1 MKSIFIFSL
10 FLNCFFFSISIVQNW
25 DLASSSIDLLEGRTS
40 LSIPEF
46 VKTGYD
52 MEVKLYKYIAKEN
65 NEVVYRKYLTVTNTQ
80 TSSVIYDNQV
90 DIEKIDSFYYL
101 NDKYIICPQGRNH
114 PLIVYSYNGMYI
126 LDVGNNFAE
135 NGDWELKCYHHYTGY
150 FLVFYLMNGNSQFF
164 RTKTSGTF
172 SWTRET
178 FHNEIYDFK
187 LNNGNS
193 NGEYSLAYIVDTNGY
208 LKLLG
213 SKFTFNN
220 DGVYRNDCG
229 GENYLMNA
237 LTHTRGCFDN
247 TYNHFYYL
255 SYSDTSDFACGYYE
269 ENNLDY
275 LSVGSITVNK
285 NEDSPLEF
293 VDEVEIQEIKFVNHY
308 KYAYYK
314 IYNPTED
321 KTYRGIIDTRSGLVV
336 FNTDEDII
344 TYVPYSDI
352 SMLAITSDYAY
363 EICVIKR
370 DGSCID
376 SYYGCSDTNY
386 QFILDLQGNKCS
398 SSCSDGKILLIRENF
413 CSDTC
418 DESIYILKDN
428 QCGLCYNFYKFQKEL
443 KCIIVNYIYLSVK
456 VDINFMREHALLIV
470 TKPVL
475 HVRIILRIK
484 LIRNASPVKIVII
497 S

>member
-208 LKLLG
+208 L
-213 SKFTFNN
+213 
-220 DGVYRNDCG
+220 
-229 GENYLMNA
+229 NYW
-237 LTHTRGCFDN
+237 DQ
-247 TYNHFYYL
+247 
-255 SYSDTSDFACGYYE
+255 
-269 ENNLDY
+269 NL
-275 LSVGSITVNK
+275 
-285 NEDSPLEF
+285 
-293 VDEVEIQEIKFVNHY
+293 
-308 KYAYYK
+308 
-314 IYNPTED
+314 
-321 KTYRGIIDTRSGLVV
+321 
-336 FNTDEDII
+336 
-344 TYVPYSDI
+344 
-352 SMLAITSDYAY
+352 
-363 EICVIKR
+363 
-370 DGSCID
+370 
-376 SYYGCSDTNY
+376 
-386 QFILDLQGNKCS
+386 
-398 SSCSDGKILLIRENF
+398 LLIMME
-413 CSDTC
+413 
-418 DESIYILKDN
+418 YIEMIAEEK
-428 QCGLCYNFYKFQKEL
+428 
-443 KCIIVNYIYLSVK
+443 
-456 VDINFMREHALLIV
+456 
-470 TKPVL
+470 
-475 HVRIILRIK
+475 IIL
-484 LIRNASPVKIVII
+484 
-497 S
+497 